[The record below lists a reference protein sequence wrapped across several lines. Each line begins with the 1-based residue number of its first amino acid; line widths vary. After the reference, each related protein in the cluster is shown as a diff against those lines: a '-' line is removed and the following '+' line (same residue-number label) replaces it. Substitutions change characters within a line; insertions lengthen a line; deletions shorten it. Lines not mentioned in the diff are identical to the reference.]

1 VPHQLDIKLSHY
13 LNAITPHFLGK
24 STITRWMEKAKTNYC
39 SVTTVFGFSWL
50 IEGPLSKNQFVNLCE
65 PNVSKLILSLRDKL
79 GFHTFIDVGS
89 NRGWYSLLVSHG
101 SNTRSIAFEPN
112 LQTRELLRKNVEAND
127 LQDKVSVFSFALSDT
142 IGPQNFYQSNF
153 KDNDGM
159 ASLSSPL
166 AQSNKSQ
173 VDVIT
178 LDSFWLEYVKSHF
191 SPESEP
197 IILIKL
203 DIEGGEFRALQ
214 GAKRLINEIRPFIL
228 CEINSTFLEYASQID
243 GTTLIKFLVDLD
255 YDVLYISETR
265 GLEFVTSAHDLP
277 HELTFGKEHGGN
289 YLFIP
294 RTSTFDSQFWLR
306 TPLTYFAFKT
316 LVMNRVKNLFDQIF
330 RNRN

>member
-1 VPHQLDIKLSHY
+1 MTDVRAKLAELGLTLPVAAKPVAAYVPAIRTGNIVFTAGQLPLVDGIM
-13 LNAITPHFLGK
+13 AATGK
-24 STITRWMEKAKTNYC
+24 VGK
-39 SVTTVFGFSWL
+39 
-50 IEGPLSKNQFVNLCE
+50 
-65 PNVSKLILSLRDKL
+65 
-79 GFHTFIDVGS
+79 DV
-89 NRGWYSLLVSHG
+89 
-101 SNTRSIAFEPN
+101 
-112 LQTRELLRKNVEAND
+112 NVEAND

-142 IGPQNFYQSNF
+142 IGTQNFYQSNF

-178 LDSFWLEYVKSHF
+178 LDSFWLEYVKSNF

-214 GAKRLINEIRPFIL
+214 GAKRFINEIRPFIL